1 MENRNTGSDAGDV
14 SSATAVLLG
23 ALAPGVNVRIFT
35 LRSLPIL
42 TFSIPFF
49 SLNFCD
55 YFFVIVCFDSGS
67 YMDYFKVHFFIA
79 GSLSCC
85 YAGLSILFQWFTV
98 DFPCCIPCSNL
109 PHPLLASQ
117 LVLSFFPIVN
127 CIAFKFNLRFRSSFM
142 LSMQFAS
149 LWSLKLIMYQLG
161 PYDLWMWCDI
171 LFNYVG
177 F

>member
-1 MENRNTGSDAGDV
+1 MEHRNTESEAGDV

-35 LRSLPIL
+35 QRSLPIL

-55 YFFVIVCFDSGS
+55 FFFFVIVCSDSGS

-85 YAGLSILFQWFTV
+85 YAGLSILFQ
-98 DFPCCIPCSNL
+98 
-109 PHPLLASQ
+109 
-117 LVLSFFPIVN
+117 
-127 CIAFKFNLRFRSSFM
+127 
-142 LSMQFAS
+142 
-149 LWSLKLIMYQLG
+149 
-161 PYDLWMWCDI
+161 
-171 LFNYVG
+171 
-177 F
+177 

>member
-55 YFFVIVCFDSGS
+55 YFFVLCDGLDQRLELSRWVWLCWVLFGLTCNRVIGQLRVCVQFWGLRKSFCSWVYLIVVSEFFWFVFLFSVCLIDGGWEWLWVCECGDGS
-67 YMDYFKVHFFIA
+67 DLENVV
-79 GSLSCC
+79 GSL
-85 YAGLSILFQWFTV
+85 
-98 DFPCCIPCSNL
+98 
-109 PHPLLASQ
+109 
-117 LVLSFFPIVN
+117 
-127 CIAFKFNLRFRSSFM
+127 M
-142 LSMQFAS
+142 L
-149 LWSLKLIMYQLG
+149 
-161 PYDLWMWCDI
+161 
-171 LFNYVG
+171 
-177 F
+177 